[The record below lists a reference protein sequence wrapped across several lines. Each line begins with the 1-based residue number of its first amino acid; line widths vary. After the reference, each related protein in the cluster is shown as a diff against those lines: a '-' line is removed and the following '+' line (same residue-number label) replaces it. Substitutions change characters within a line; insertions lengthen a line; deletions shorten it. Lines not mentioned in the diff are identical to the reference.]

1 MQQYLEAGKV
11 VTTHGVR
18 GEMKLELWCD
28 GVDFLKKTGR
38 LYASAKG
45 GKCYNIISIR
55 PQGQMALLQLE
66 GVNDMDAARAL
77 RGQVFYFDR
86 SDATLPEGRW
96 YVADLIGCEVRDAD
110 TGKVYGVVTSVDHP
124 GAQDIYTVK
133 SPSGKEYMFP
143 GVDAFLKER
152 NPPEG
157 YLLVTPIPG
166 LLDDDFDSEREE
178 ERAMGMRVDI
188 VTLFPEMCQ
197 QVLDASIIG
206 RAARRGYIETHC
218 HQIRDYTLNKQK
230 QTDDYP
236 YGGGCGMVL
245 YAQPIADCLRAVQ
258 KEVAEQG
265 RPAPHIVFLTAG
277 GQRYTEEHARRLAQY
292 DNLTLVCGHY
302 EGIDERVIEALAD
315 EEISIGDYILTG
327 GELASLVVADSVLRL
342 KPGVLAEQK
351 GYEEESYW
359 DGLLEYPQY
368 TRPEVWE
375 GRAVP
380 DVLLGGDHQK
390 IDAWR
395 GEKSRERTR
404 LRRPEL
410 YEQWCESHPITELP
424 KWKRG
429 ENVRLVKTEEQFAA
443 AAKLFA
449 EGRRAVCAGNWTE
462 EYCASLT
469 EEEFLAQLKAE
480 KKGGWACYLHT
491 TKDVP
496 DGMVS
501 VDHKTGRIEHLF
513 VSGNARGKG
522 IGQKMLDFAR
532 KKLEEYEHPRLSVL
546 ETNAR
551 AIALYRRMGWK
562 FTGEK
567 DMEFDPAEYPS
578 VVKKCALLWMQYEG

>member
-1 MQQYLEAGKV
+1 
-11 VTTHGVR
+11 
-18 GEMKLELWCD
+18 
-28 GVDFLKKTGR
+28 
-38 LYASAKG
+38 
-45 GKCYNIISIR
+45 
-55 PQGQMALLQLE
+55 
-66 GVNDMDAARAL
+66 
-77 RGQVFYFDR
+77 
-86 SDATLPEGRW
+86 
-96 YVADLIGCEVRDAD
+96 
-110 TGKVYGVVTSVDHP
+110 
-124 GAQDIYTVK
+124 
-133 SPSGKEYMFP
+133 
-143 GVDAFLKER
+143 
-152 NPPEG
+152 
-157 YLLVTPIPG
+157 
-166 LLDDDFDSEREE
+166 
-178 ERAMGMRVDI
+178 MGMRVDI

-218 HQIRDYTLNKQK
+218 HQIRDYTLNRQK

-277 GQRYTEEHARRLAQY
+277 GQRYTEEHARRLAEY

-302 EGIDERVIEALAD
+302 EGIDERVIEAFAD

-380 DVLLGGDHQK
+380 PVLLGGDHQK

-395 GEKSRERTR
+395 GEQSRARTR
-404 LRRPEL
+404 QRRPEL
-410 YEQWCESHPITELP
+410 YEAWCESHPITTLP

-429 ENVRLVKTEEQFAA
+429 ENVRLVKTEEQFRAA
-443 AAKLFA
+443 AALFA
-449 EGRRAVCAGNWTE
+449 EGRQTVCEAYWTSE
-462 EYCASLT
+462 ALAAWTPEFFYDQL
-469 EEEFLAQLKAE
+469 EEEKTQ
-480 KKGGWACYLHT
+480 GWVCYLHT
-491 TKDVP
+491 TRDVP

-501 VDHKTGRIEHLF
+501 VNHKTGQIEHLF
-513 VSGNARGKG
+513 VAGAMRGNG
-522 IGQKMLDFAR
+522 IGQKMLEFAR
-532 KKLEEYEHPRLSVL
+532 KKLAEHAHPTLTVL
-546 ETNAR
+546 DKNTR
-551 AIALYRRMGWK
+551 ALALYRRMGWK
-562 FTGEK
+562 VCGVERV
-567 DMEFDPAEYPS
+567 FDPAKDGFVQSRCE
-578 VVKKCALLWMQYEG
+578 LLRMRCEG

>member
-1 MQQYLEAGKV
+1 
-11 VTTHGVR
+11 
-18 GEMKLELWCD
+18 
-28 GVDFLKKTGR
+28 
-38 LYASAKG
+38 
-45 GKCYNIISIR
+45 
-55 PQGQMALLQLE
+55 
-66 GVNDMDAARAL
+66 
-77 RGQVFYFDR
+77 
-86 SDATLPEGRW
+86 
-96 YVADLIGCEVRDAD
+96 
-110 TGKVYGVVTSVDHP
+110 
-124 GAQDIYTVK
+124 
-133 SPSGKEYMFP
+133 
-143 GVDAFLKER
+143 
-152 NPPEG
+152 
-157 YLLVTPIPG
+157 
-166 LLDDDFDSEREE
+166 
-178 ERAMGMRVDI
+178 MGMRVDI

-206 RAARRGYIETHC
+206 RAAKRGYIETHC

-245 YAQPIADCLRAVQ
+245 YAQPIADCLRAVADQ
-258 KEVAEQG
+258 CAQQG
-265 RPAPHIVFLTAG
+265 RAKPHVVFLTAA
-277 GQRYTEEHARRLAQY
+277 GQPYNEETARRLSSYESLA
-292 DNLTLVCGHY
+292 LVCGHY
-302 EGIDERVIEALAD
+302 EGIDQRVIDTFGD
-315 EEISIGDYILTG
+315 EEISIGDYVLTG
-327 GELASLVVADSVLRL
+327 GELGALVLVDCIGRMVE
-342 KPGVLAEQK
+342 GVLPSE
-351 GYEEESYW
+351 ECFTEESHYA
-359 DGLLEYPQY
+359 GLLEYPQY

-380 DVLLGGDHQK
+380 EVLLGGDHAK

-395 GEKSRERTR
+395 GEQSRTRTR

-410 YEQWCESHPITELP
+410 YEKWCETHPVTELP

-546 ETNAR
+546 DTNAR

>member
-1 MQQYLEAGKV
+1 
-11 VTTHGVR
+11 
-18 GEMKLELWCD
+18 
-28 GVDFLKKTGR
+28 
-38 LYASAKG
+38 
-45 GKCYNIISIR
+45 
-55 PQGQMALLQLE
+55 
-66 GVNDMDAARAL
+66 
-77 RGQVFYFDR
+77 
-86 SDATLPEGRW
+86 
-96 YVADLIGCEVRDAD
+96 
-110 TGKVYGVVTSVDHP
+110 
-124 GAQDIYTVK
+124 
-133 SPSGKEYMFP
+133 
-143 GVDAFLKER
+143 
-152 NPPEG
+152 
-157 YLLVTPIPG
+157 
-166 LLDDDFDSEREE
+166 
-178 ERAMGMRVDI
+178 
-188 VTLFPEMCQ
+188 
-197 QVLDASIIG
+197 
-206 RAARRGYIETHC
+206 
-218 HQIRDYTLNKQK
+218 
-230 QTDDYP
+230 
-236 YGGGCGMVL
+236 MVL
-245 YAQPIADCLRAVQ
+245 YAQPIAELPAGSPEGSAGTGTACAAYSIPD
-258 KEVAEQG
+258 G
-265 RPAPHIVFLTAG
+265 RWAALIPRST
-277 GQRYTEEHARRLAQY
+277 ARRLAQY

-302 EGIDERVIEALAD
+302 EGIDERVIDAFAD

-469 EEEFLAQLKAE
+469 EEELLAQLKAE

-513 VSGNARGKG
+513 VSGNARERAS
-522 IGQKMLDFAR
+522 AR
-532 KKLEEYEHPRLSVL
+532 
-546 ETNAR
+546 NAGLR
-551 AIALYRRMGWK
+551 P
-562 FTGEK
+562 EK
-567 DMEFDPAEYPS
+567 AGR
-578 VVKKCALLWMQYEG
+578 V

>member
-1 MQQYLEAGKV
+1 
-11 VTTHGVR
+11 
-18 GEMKLELWCD
+18 
-28 GVDFLKKTGR
+28 
-38 LYASAKG
+38 
-45 GKCYNIISIR
+45 
-55 PQGQMALLQLE
+55 
-66 GVNDMDAARAL
+66 
-77 RGQVFYFDR
+77 
-86 SDATLPEGRW
+86 
-96 YVADLIGCEVRDAD
+96 
-110 TGKVYGVVTSVDHP
+110 
-124 GAQDIYTVK
+124 
-133 SPSGKEYMFP
+133 
-143 GVDAFLKER
+143 
-152 NPPEG
+152 
-157 YLLVTPIPG
+157 
-166 LLDDDFDSEREE
+166 
-178 ERAMGMRVDI
+178 MGMRVDI

-236 YGGGCGMVL
+236 YVGGRWSAATMRASTSASLKRLRTKRSRLATISSPAASWPASWWPTASSASSPAFWRSRRATRKRATGM
-245 YAQPIADCLRAVQ
+245 ACWNTPST
-258 KEVAEQG
+258 
-265 RPAPHIVFLTAG
+265 PAP
-277 GQRYTEEHARRLAQY
+277 R
-292 DNLTLVCGHY
+292 
-302 EGIDERVIEALAD
+302 
-315 EEISIGDYILTG
+315 S
-327 GELASLVVADSVLRL
+327 
-342 KPGVLAEQK
+342 
-351 GYEEESYW
+351 
-359 DGLLEYPQY
+359 
-368 TRPEVWE
+368 
-375 GRAVP
+375 GRAALYP
-380 DVLLGGDHQK
+380 TFCW
-390 IDAWR
+390 AATTR
-395 GEKSRERTR
+395 RKSRERTR

-513 VSGNARGKG
+513 VSGNAQGKG

-546 ETNAR
+546 DTNAR